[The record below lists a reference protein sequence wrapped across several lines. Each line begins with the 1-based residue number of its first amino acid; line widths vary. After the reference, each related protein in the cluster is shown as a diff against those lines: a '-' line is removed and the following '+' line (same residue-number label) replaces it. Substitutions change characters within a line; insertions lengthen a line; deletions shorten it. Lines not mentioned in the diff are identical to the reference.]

1 MDMVKTLLE
10 SESVEVA
17 LEKFKKE
24 SLLVERGLPLNG
36 SG

>member
-10 SESVEVA
+10 SESVETA

-24 SLLVERGLPLNG
+24 YLQAERSLPGVV
-36 SG
+36 